1 MWDTLI
7 ERDFYELD
15 SARVIEMR
23 LDDDADAVATV
34 LLISDDGS
42 YAPTDSAFLDPEWY
56 AVGKENIF
64 VQHWRTVP
72 APELDSAVQTGPLA
86 VTLHWRNE
94 GVDRDIDSTTVFRD
108 DVPIAMLGPGVISYP
123 DTVPSTD
130 TYTYGLKHVTWRL
143 VVGYRT
149 LAIPNSAS
157 SNVLEVTVSPPP
169 SLAVTISGPGYL
181 WEPGIYSWSA
191 TVTGGTA
198 PYTYQWW
205 RKPFGGGQEWQLVGT
220 SSGYARKVTYQD
232 MGFNL
237 RVDVTDAA
245 QEAASDLLA
254 VFTHWGYGPLT
265 GGQR

>member
-72 APELDSAVQTGPLA
+72 APVLDSAVQTGPLA

-94 GVDRDIDSTTVFRD
+94 GVDRDIDSTVVFRD
-108 DVPIAMLGPGVISYP
+108 DVPIAMVGPGVISYP

-130 TYTYGLKHVTWRL
+130 TYTYGLKHVTRSRSAA
-143 VVGYRT
+143 RT
-149 LAIPNSAS
+149 TSGSRGSTAG
-157 SNVLEVTVSPPP
+157 PPP
-169 SLAVTISGPGYL
+169 SPAGRPRTPTSGGASRSV
-181 WEPGIYSWSA
+181 GAKSGSWWARVADTPARSPTRIWA
-191 TVTGGTA
+191 S
-198 PYTYQWW
+198 
-205 RKPFGGGQEWQLVGT
+205 T
-220 SSGYARKVTYQD
+220 SGWT
-232 MGFNL
+232 
-237 RVDVTDAA
+237 
-245 QEAASDLLA
+245 
-254 VFTHWGYGPLT
+254 
-265 GGQR
+265 